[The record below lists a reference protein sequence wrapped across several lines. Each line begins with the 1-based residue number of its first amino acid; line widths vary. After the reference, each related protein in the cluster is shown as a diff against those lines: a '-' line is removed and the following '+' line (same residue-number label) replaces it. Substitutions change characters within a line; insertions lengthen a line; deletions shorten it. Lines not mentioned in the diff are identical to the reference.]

1 MDIISYLL
9 GKKAGG
15 GGGGSPIIP
24 PEAGILES
32 IVVGSLPDKLT
43 YIEGEPLDLTG
54 CVILGNFSNGYQLDV
69 TSGCTFICNNP
80 VTYYDTKITV
90 KYVVLD
96 LEKTL
101 DIPITV
107 TGEPVQAPST
117 TILLYNFDDNVKDQV
132 SGTAMSLTPTYTAGK
147 FGKALVGSS
156 SAKTVAVNWDNAK
169 LRAEDFTV
177 EFWFKTSVNRTD
189 ISYFSVASSG
199 TSFFSTSAIATNG
212 LKMSVSMTAGDY
224 SFANNCVVDS
234 TPTDFSMTTWH
245 HAAVVGTAGTY
256 KTYLDGK
263 LACHGDIRSNS
274 NAKFTEFTLKESYM
288 VWDELLFCNE
298 AKYLADFE
306 PPHGPYYLAG
316 E

>member
-9 GKKAGG
+9 GKNAGG

-24 PEAGILES
+24 PEAGVLES
-32 IVVGSLPDKLT
+32 IVVGSLPDKTT

-69 TSGCTFICNNP
+69 TGGCTFICNDP
-80 VTYYDTKITV
+80 VTYYDTQIAVSYTSGEV
-90 KYVVLD
+90 T
-96 LEKTL
+96 ETL
-101 DIPITV
+101 SIPITV

-117 TILLYNFDDNVKDQV
+117 TILLYNFDDNVEDQV
-132 SGTAMSLTPTYTAGK
+132 SGTAMSLTPSYAAGK
-147 FGKALVGSS
+147 FGKAIAGSS
-156 SAKTVAVNWDNAK
+156 SAKTVAVNWDNSK
-169 LRAEDFTV
+169 LRAENFTV
-177 EFWFKTSVNRTD
+177 EFWFKTSTNRTN
-189 ISYFSVASSG
+189 ISYFSVASGSP
-199 TSFFSTSAIATNG
+199 FFSSDAIATNG
-212 LKMSVSMTAGDY
+212 LRMRVSASAGSY
-224 SFANNCVVDS
+224 SFANNCIGDS

-263 LACHGDIRSNS
+263 LACHGNIRNDSS
-274 NAKFTEFTLKESYM
+274 AKFTEFTLGDSYM

-306 PPHGPYYLAG
+306 PPHGPYYLA
-316 E
+316 EE